1 MFSTVGAR
9 FADSEPVTNRIK
21 TVVHV
26 PDVKYSSRARSSSG
40 LAILTQWCGDGR
52 GWLLAKNGGWN

>member
-21 TVVHV
+21 TVVHT
-26 PDVKYSSRARSSSG
+26 PDVKYSSKTRFSSC
-40 LAILTQWCGDGR
+40 LAIVTHWCGDGR